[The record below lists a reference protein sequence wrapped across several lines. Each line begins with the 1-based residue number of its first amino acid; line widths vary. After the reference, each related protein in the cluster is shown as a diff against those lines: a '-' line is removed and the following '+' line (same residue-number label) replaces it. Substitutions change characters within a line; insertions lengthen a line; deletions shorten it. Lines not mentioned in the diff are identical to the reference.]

1 MLTGSWLERDFIGQ
15 NVKSVNMS
23 QKETVYN
30 CRMKLIES
38 VKGHKY
44 MMLFKRNT
52 YQKLWQINLPATTYK
67 LVNPYCISRIDMSRH
82 LPKWVS
88 YFVMGLWAV

>member
-1 MLTGSWLERDFIGQ
+1 MLTGSWLERALIGQ

-44 MMLFKRNT
+44 MMMFKRNT
-52 YQKLWQINLPATTYK
+52 Y
-67 LVNPYCISRIDMSRH
+67 
-82 LPKWVS
+82 
-88 YFVMGLWAV
+88 